1 MLPTE
6 GSASP
11 SPESQLCSPSPQ
23 AVTPRSSTHLTLD
36 DLRQLLQ
43 LREASVSI
51 MCAALFYCREQM
63 LKGRQHLALIIVV
76 ESEIA
81 YSSSF
86 FFFSVKLAI

>member
-36 DLRQLLQ
+36 DLRQLLAIKRSQ
-43 LREASVSI
+43 RFDNVCRTILLSRADVERQTALSI
-51 MCAALFYCREQM
+51 DYS
-63 LKGRQHLALIIVV
+63 GRV
-76 ESEIA
+76 
-81 YSSSF
+81 
-86 FFFSVKLAI
+86 